1 MPDKLHIIEPTL
13 NSSAGHCFSV
23 TQALARAN
31 KENPIASLE
40 LWADRHMDDSALN
53 ILNVKTHSYFS
64 RKIRRIQVFFLLLK
78 LLSRGDTVFLQTT
91 SRAELAAYALLPKK
105 IKLRGNAYF
114 YIHHMRMDGLKKKRL
129 EVIAK
134 NALNARILCTTEQLA
149 TSMREAGF
157 EHVKVQLYP
166 FETPEAYP
174 KKALFRHLIFP
185 GIARMDKNFPFIA
198 SIVNMLKQ
206 HHEDIPLFIQA
217 APNHHN
223 EFPADI
229 LPIIKQIQDTE
240 YAHLKMPCTSLNSND
255 YLAQFSGGLCL
266 LPYNIEVFADK
277 VSGVTLDALAHG
289 CPVIIQ
295 KGMHS
300 ANLVNQFQA
309 GISLEH
315 NNEEAWL
322 VAIKTIICN
331 YGSYQIN
338 CHKAFDFLSKAH
350 HPARILETIIRWR

>member
-1 MPDKLHIIEPTL
+1 MLDKLHIIEPTL

-31 KENPIASLE
+31 KEKALVTLE
-40 LWADRHMDDSALN
+40 LWADQHMDDSALN

-78 LLSRGDTVFLQTT
+78 LLKRGDSVFLQTT

-105 IKLRGNAYF
+105 IKNRGNAYF
-114 YIHHMRMDGLKKKRL
+114 YIHYMRMDGFKKKSL
-129 EVIAK
+129 EMIAK
-134 NALNARILCTTEQLA
+134 NAPNARILCTTNHLTA
-149 TSMREAGF
+149 SIRDAGF
-157 EHVKVQLYP
+157 KHVKKQLYP
-166 FETPEAYP
+166 FETPKTYP
-174 KKALFRHLIFP
+174 ENVLFRHLIFP
-185 GIARMDKNFPFIA
+185 GIARMDKNFSFIA
-198 SIVNMLKQ
+198 SIVSMLKE
-206 HHEDIPLFIQA
+206 HHENIPLFIQA

-223 EFPADI
+223 EFSADI

-240 YAHLKMPCTSLNSND
+240 YTPLNMPCSSLNSHD

-266 LPYNIEVFADK
+266 LPYNAEAFADR

-300 ANLVNQFQA
+300 ANLVDQFQA

-315 NNEEAWL
+315 NNKEAWL
-322 VAIKTIICN
+322 LAIKTIICN
-331 YGSYQIN
+331 YDSYQIN
-338 CHKAFDFLSKAH
+338 CRKAFDFLARAH
-350 HPARILETIIRWR
+350 HPARILETISQWR